1 MEYYHTSETSLFVV
15 AGIYTLLVEA
25 VVRALPD
32 LELAEALWKLAVRVA
47 LVVVR
52 VPLPEQL
59 QVFLLLVADK
69 AQYRVLVILFPELSV
84 FGDKLRFEI
93 GILGEQ
99 LLLEASYLFLGLDES
114 SVALFCGLQL
124 LLHALCGLFLL
135 LVVVGVHFL
144 PCGSIILDHLCISG
158 TFADA
163 GHVIGVSGSVVR
175 FLELSLFKRLL
186 AELLVR
192 RVTVDRLI
200 GVTLKRDVVFLDTLL
215 PLGGH
220 AS

>member
-52 VPLPEQL
+52 VPVPEQL

-99 LLLEASYLFLGLDES
+99 LLLEASYLLLGLDES
-114 SVALFCGLQL
+114 SVTLFRSLQL
-124 LLHALCGLFLL
+124 FLHALCGLFLL

-158 TFADA
+158 TVADA

-192 RVTVDRLI
+192 RVTVDRLF

>member
-124 LLHALCGLFLL
+124 LLHTLCGLFLL

-144 PCGSIILDHLCISG
+144 PCSSIILDHLCISG
-158 TFADA
+158 TVADA

>member
-15 AGIYTLLVEA
+15 AGVYTLLVEA

-59 QVFLLLVADK
+59 QVFLLLVA
-69 AQYRVLVILFPELSV
+69 VLDQPREMAILVLELSV
-84 FGDKLRFEI
+84 FGDKLSFKI
-93 GILGEQ
+93 SFLGKQ
-99 LLLEASYLFLGLDES
+99 LLLEASYLLLGLDES
-114 SVALFCGLQL
+114 TVALLCGLQL

-158 TFADA
+158 PVADA
-163 GHVIGVSGSVVR
+163 GHVVGVSGSVVL
-175 FLELSLFKRLL
+175 FLELSFLKCLL
-186 AELLVR
+186 AELLVLG
-192 RVTVDRLI
+192 VAVDRLL
-200 GVTLKRDVVFLDTLL
+200 GVTLKRDVVFLDSPL
-215 PLGGH
+215 PFGGH